1 MPEIDQFGQ
10 AVPQTAAYRFGQVVS
25 QVFHPIFNGVASFFV
40 VGLLGNTG
48 VSRLQGVIW
57 AGVCILV
64 LLTVPTLYF
73 INRLRR
79 GVYSDE
85 DVSRRSERN
94 GLFLVSLASLV
105 LGSGLL
111 LLLGVPTAFLRLVAA
126 GIGVVGVCAVIN
138 TRWKISIHATSIGTV
153 AMLLSLFVPAYPFWL
168 VAALVG
174 WARLQTGNH
183 TPGQVAAG
191 WLVAAVG
198 IFLAFGL

>member
-1 MPEIDQFGQ
+1 M
-10 AVPQTAAYRFGQVVS
+10 
-25 QVFHPIFNGVASFFV
+25 

-153 AMLLSLFVPAYPFWL
+153 AMLLSLFVRAYPFWL